1 MVVLDRRT
9 VDHDGRTYPLTLRR
23 NPRARRM
30 ILRIDSDDDGA
41 VVTVPSGV
49 AVGEA
54 LAFAEAKR
62 DWIARRLDAVPARVP
77 FAEGARV
84 PFEGCSHTIRHEG
97 SGPGGVRRA
106 GDEIRVQG
114 VPARVPALVTAWLR
128 CAARRAIL
136 ARVDAACGRLG
147 KPAGRVVLRDP
158 RTRWG
163 SCAANGNLSFSWRLI
178 MAPAFVLDYVV
189 AHEVAHLAVANHGPD
204 FWRTVGTLCLDA
216 GEARHWLR
224 VHGRG
229 LHRFG

>member
-23 NPRARRM
+23 NPRARRL
-30 ILRIDSDDDGA
+30 ILRIDSGGEGA
-41 VVTVPSGV
+41 VVTLPRGV
-49 AVGEA
+49 AIAEA
-54 LAFAEAKR
+54 LAFAHAKR

-77 FAEGARV
+77 FADGARV
-84 PFEGCSHTIRHEG
+84 ALMGRCTTIRHEG
-97 SGPGGVRRA
+97 SGRGAVRLA
-106 GDEIRVQG
+106 GDEICVRG
-114 VPARVPALVTAWLR
+114 APARLSALVTGWLK
-128 CAARRAIL
+128 CEARRAIL
-136 ARVDAACGRLG
+136 ARVDTACRRLG

-189 AHEVAHLAVANHGPD
+189 AHEVAHLAVANHGAG
-204 FWRTVGTLCLDA
+204 FWRIVESLGVDVGA
-216 GEARHWLR
+216 AREWLG

>member
-77 FAEGARV
+77 FTEGARV

-114 VPARVPALVTAWLR
+114 APARVPALVTAWLR

-136 ARVDAACGRLG
+136 ARVDAACRRLG

-163 SCAANGNLSFSWRLI
+163 SCAASGNLSFSWRLI

>member
-41 VVTVPSGV
+41 VVTVPRGV

-77 FAEGARV
+77 FAEGACV

-114 VPARVPALVTAWLR
+114 APARVPALVTAWLR

-136 ARVDAACGRLG
+136 AGVDAACGRLG

-178 MAPAFVLDYVV
+178 MAPAFVLHYVV

-204 FWRTVGTLCLDA
+204 FWRTVGSLCLDA

>member
-9 VDHDGRTYPLTLRR
+9 VDHDGRTFPLTLRH

-30 ILRIDSDDDGA
+30 ILRIDADEDGA

-49 AVGEA
+49 AIGEA

-77 FAEGARV
+77 FADGARV
-84 PFEGCSHTIRHEG
+84 ALQGRTCTIRYAG
-97 SGPGGVRRA
+97 SGRGAVRRT
-106 GDEIRVQG
+106 GDEIWVRG
-114 VPARVPALVTAWLR
+114 APARVPALVTAWLR
-128 CAARRAIL
+128 CEARVAIL
-136 ARVDAACGRLG
+136 AGVDAACRRLG

-163 SCAANGNLSFSWRLI
+163 SCAASGNLSFSWRLI

-189 AHEVAHLAVANHGPD
+189 AHEVAHLALANHGPG
-204 FWRTVGTLCLDA
+204 FWQTVEALYGGA
-216 GEARHWLR
+216 GKARDWLR